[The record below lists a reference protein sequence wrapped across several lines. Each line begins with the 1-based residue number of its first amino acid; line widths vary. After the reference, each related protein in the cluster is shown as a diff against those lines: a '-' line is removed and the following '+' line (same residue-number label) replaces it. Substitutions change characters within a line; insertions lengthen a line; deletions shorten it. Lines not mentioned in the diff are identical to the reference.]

1 MLRRERPRRGDA
13 GASAVEFALVLPIL
27 VMLVFGIISFGIVFA
42 QKLALSNSTREAARA
57 SVVGVQ
63 AAQRTT
69 CLQLATQIRQTA
81 TTISMSGANITVN
94 VYYKVDPTAS
104 GNGTLVCSG
113 STGTSA
119 GSPSMTNPG
128 TTPCTPPSSL
138 PSGTDTS
145 NAQLN
150 VLTSFK
156 SSLVIP
162 LAVVKPVFTI
172 DGTGAYR
179 CEYSS

>member
-1 MLRRERPRRGDA
+1 MRQALQRRRGDD

-42 QKLALSNSTREAARA
+42 QKLALANSTREAARA

-63 AAQRTT
+63 SAQRTT
-69 CLQLATQIRQTA
+69 CLGLASQIRSTA
-81 TTISMSGANITVN
+81 TTISMSGANINVN
-94 VYYKVDPTAS
+94 VYYKADPTVT

-119 GSPSMTNPG
+119 GTPSMTNP
-128 TTPCTPPSSL
+128 TKTPCIPPA
-138 PSGTDTS
+138 GVTDPS
-145 NAQLN
+145 NAQLIVTTTYN
-150 VLTSFK
+150 

-162 LAVVKPVFTI
+162 LAVVAPTFTI